1 MVIPM
6 IGIFL
11 SLIVLIVLA
20 YRGHSVVIAAP
31 IAALLATAL
40 SGAPLLATYTQI
52 FMPALGKFITNYFPL
67 FLTGAIFGRLMTV
80 SGLAHDLAQG
90 ISRAFG
96 PKRAMASTVLATALL
111 TYGGV
116 SAWVVAFTIVPIAT
130 ALFKEAGI
138 PKRLMPAAI
147 AFGTITFAIA
157 ALPGSPQVHNVIP
170 TKYFGTTSYAA
181 PALGLTG
188 TALMLVLGMVW
199 LEYRVRSLQRAGE
212 FYEPEGGS
220 TSNAVAL
227 KELEDAE
234 GGHADLPAHRGP
246 GSITLRGFL
255 GFIPIAVVV
264 AMNYLFIYVIS
275 KELDFSYLAEKK
287 FGAVKLDSVLGTWS
301 VTVALATAIL
311 VIFLMRP
318 GLFAVFITGLGE
330 GARSAILPVFTTASE
345 VGYGAVI
352 GSLAAFT
359 VLRDGV
365 FSVADNAL
373 IVGVISTGVIAGI
386 TGSSAGGLSMTL
398 ETFGADLARMATEQ
412 GISMEAMHRIM
423 AMASVSFDSLPH
435 NGAVLTML
443 LVCGMTH
450 KQSYKDVAM
459 VTVVIPIVAVTALL
473 LGVTALG

>member
-31 IAALLATAL
+31 IAALFATAL

-67 FLTGAIFGRLMTV
+67 FLTGAIFGRLMTI
-80 SGLAHDLAQG
+80 SGLAHDLAHG
-90 ISRAFG
+90 ISKAFG

-130 ALFKEAGI
+130 ALFQEAGI

-181 PALGLTG
+181 PVLGLTG
-188 TALMLVLGMVW
+188 TAIMLVLGMIW
-199 LEYRVRSLQRAGE
+199 LEYRVRSLHRVGE
-212 FYEPEGGS
+212 FYQPLDGS
-220 TSNAVAL
+220 SSNAAAL

-234 GGHADLPAHRGP
+234 GGHSEVPVRHSSGLV
-246 GSITLRGFL
+246 

-275 KELDFSYLAEKK
+275 KRMDFSYLAEKK
-287 FGAVKLDSVLGTWS
+287 YGAVKLDTVLGTWS

-311 VIFLMRP
+311 VIFAMRP
-318 GLFAVFITGLGE
+318 SLFRVFIEGLGD
-330 GARSAILPVFTTASE
+330 GAKSALLPVFTTASE

-365 FSVADNAL
+365 FSIADNAL
-373 IVGVISTGVIAGI
+373 IVGVVSTGVIAGI

-412 GISMEAMHRIM
+412 GISMESMHRIM

-459 VTVVIPIVAVTALL
+459 VTVVIPIVTVTALL
-473 LGVTALG
+473 IGTAVFI

>member
-31 IAALLATAL
+31 IAALLATAM

-90 ISRAFG
+90 ISKAFG

-130 ALFKEAGI
+130 ALFQEAGI

-181 PALGLTG
+181 PVLGLTG
-188 TALMLVLGMVW
+188 AAIMLVLGMLW
-199 LEYRVRSLQRAGE
+199 LEYRVKSLHRAGE
-212 FYEPEGGS
+212 FYDPSGGS
-220 TSNAVAL
+220 VDAAAAL

-234 GGHADLPAHRGP
+234 GGHSEVPVHRGP
-246 GSITLRGFL
+246 GNVAVRGLL

-264 AMNYLFIYVIS
+264 VMNYAFIYFIS
-275 KELDFSYLAEKK
+275 KQLDFSYLADKK

-318 GLFAVFITGLGE
+318 GLFGVFIEGLGD
-330 GARSAILPVFTTASE
+330 GAKSAILPVFTTASE

-352 GSLAAFT
+352 GSLAAFA

-373 IVGVISTGVIAGI
+373 IVGVVSTGVIAGI

-412 GISMEAMHRIM
+412 GISMESMHRIM

-450 KQSYKDVAM
+450 KQSYKDVAV
-459 VTVVIPIVAVTALL
+459 VTVVIPIITVTALL
-473 LGVTALG
+473 VGVTAMG